1 MSSESVDRQS
11 QSAPID
17 DVFDKL
23 DTLEETVDTPEER
36 KKVDHVRQTLEEVP
50 SRHFVSD
57 QIEHYTVRDVAEG
70 FIGSI
75 LFSLPLLVE
84 DGVFDVANHLVSVT
98 AFGLPVWLLGNV
110 LFILAMTW
118 VLLYWTD
125 FKDVRVRDPLGG
137 FLPRRVL
144 GVLLIS
150 LLTATV
156 TMTMWGRAGGWSDPT
171 LAFARVTVIW
181 TGAAFGA
188 ALSDI
193 LSGPSSGTTLGE
205 IIDTG

>member
-1 MSSESVDRQS
+1 MGSESAEG
-11 QSAPID
+11 QSAKVPID
-17 DVFDKL
+17 EVFEEL
-23 DTLEETVDTPEER
+23 DDLKEVVDTPEER
-36 KKVDHVRQTLEEVP
+36 EEVDDVRRTLEKVP
-50 SRHFVSD
+50 SRHFVGD
-57 QIEHYTVRDVAEG
+57 RIEHYTVRDVAEG

-84 DGVFDVANHLVSVT
+84 DGVFDVADHLVSATV
-98 AFGLPVWLLGNV
+98 FGLPVWLLGNAA
-110 LFILAMTW
+110 FILAMTW
-118 VLLYWTD
+118 GLLYWTD
-125 FKDVRVRDPLGG
+125 FKDVKVRDPIGG

-150 LLTATV
+150 LSTATV
-156 TMTMWGRAGGWSDPT
+156 TMTMWGRVGGWSDPA

-193 LSGPSSGTTLGE
+193 LSGPSSGTTVGD